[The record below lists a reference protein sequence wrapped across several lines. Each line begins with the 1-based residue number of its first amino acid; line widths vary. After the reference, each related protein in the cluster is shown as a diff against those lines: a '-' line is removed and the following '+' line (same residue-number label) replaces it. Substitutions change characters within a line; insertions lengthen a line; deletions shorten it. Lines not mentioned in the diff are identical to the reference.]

1 MLHPSIESINSPVVI
16 VERPAALSQQAAA
29 GSLRESAIAVAS
41 QTREEER
48 SSAVCAAGW
57 AY

>member
-16 VERPAALSQQAAA
+16 VERPAALSQQAA
-29 GSLRESAIAVAS
+29 GSPRESAIAVAS

-48 SSAVCAAGW
+48 SSPVCAAGW

>member
-1 MLHPSIESINSPVVI
+1 MLHPSIETSNPSVVI
-16 VERPAALSQQAAA
+16 VERPAALSRQTAD
-29 GSLRESAIAVAS
+29 SLRESAIAASS

-48 SSAVCAAGW
+48 SSPVCAAGW

>member
-1 MLHPSIESINSPVVI
+1 MLHPSIETTNPSVV
-16 VERPAALSQQAAA
+16 VVQRPAALSRQAAD
-29 GSLRESAIAVAS
+29 SLRESAIAASS

-48 SSAVCAAGW
+48 SSPVCAAGW

>member
-1 MLHPSIESINSPVVI
+1 MLHPSIESINSPVII
-16 VERPAALSQQAAA
+16 VERPAALSQQAAD
-29 GSLRESAIAVAS
+29 SLRESAIAAAS

-48 SSAVCAAGW
+48 SSPVCAAGW

>member
-1 MLHPSIESINSPVVI
+1 MLHPSVETTNPSVVI
-16 VERPAALSQQAAA
+16 VERPASLSHQAAD
-29 GSLRESAIAVAS
+29 SLRESAAALSS

-48 SSAVCAAGW
+48 SSPVCAAGW

>member
-1 MLHPSIESINSPVVI
+1 MLYPFVETSNPSVII
-16 VERPAALSQQAAA
+16 VERPAALSHQAAD
-29 GSLRESAIAVAS
+29 SLRESAAAVSS

-48 SSAVCAAGW
+48 SSPVCAAGW